1 MSFCPEKW
9 KLRSQMNPLDTCWE
23 LTETLIGCGRIKYF
37 IIWMNAAAAVK
48 VMDGIYGERL
58 HGCSSGNILSVSTHI
73 SWKCRNVL
81 KISVT
86 IYRCRNNAYAR
97 NHKVTSFR
105 IISVRTSRLWL
116 SFVTKMS
123 ITWGTECRVQ
133 IMRTKWGTFI
143 TLNTMFCIAHIPCH
157 CFRFFCF
164 LWDVKCKG
172 VKKQNLQISQFYIC
186 WFSISASLK
195 FNQSSSR
202 NILLFICSLSSI
214 SYQFCLKKTNKDW
227 LLSDRHYQ
235 LLFIVWQRKFLGKD

>member
-1 MSFCPEKW
+1 MQQQQW
-9 KLRSQMNPLDTCWE
+9 RSWMEFMGKDYMVAVLGISYQCQ
-23 LTETLIGCGRIKYF
+23 LIF
-37 IIWMNAAAAVK
+37 
-48 VMDGIYGERL
+48 
-58 HGCSSGNILSVSTHI
+58 HG
-73 SWKCRNVL
+73 NVL

-105 IISVRTSRLWL
+105 IISVRTPRLWL

-186 WFSISASLK
+186 WFSFLKVQSIIFQKYITFYLK
-195 FNQSSSR
+195 FVLHKLS
-202 NILLFICSLSSI
+202 ILSKENKQKTDCSPI
-214 SYQFCLKKTNKDW
+214 DTINYY
-227 LLSDRHYQ
+227 LLYDKES
-235 LLFIVWQRKFLGKD
+235 F